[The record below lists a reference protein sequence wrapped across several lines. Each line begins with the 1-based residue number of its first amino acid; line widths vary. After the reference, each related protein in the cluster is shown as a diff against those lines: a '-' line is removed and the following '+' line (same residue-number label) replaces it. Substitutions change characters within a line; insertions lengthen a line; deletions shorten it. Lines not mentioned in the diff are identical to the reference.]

1 MEREGVSLE
10 EGEDGD
16 QAPNT
21 VLTVGENKSATW
33 ILDQEVV
40 QVQILQWRKKKAMRL
55 PWNEKCLLKQEVHV
69 PLWSPKQQISSI
81 E

>member
-1 MEREGVSLE
+1 MNRVIPLPTSEFFQVFQPLFLVHVCMEREGASLE

-21 VLTVGENKSATW
+21 VFTVGENKSTTW

-40 QVQILQWRKKKAMRL
+40 QVQILQWRNKSHEITMK
-55 PWNEKCLLKQEVHV
+55 
-69 PLWSPKQQISSI
+69 
-81 E
+81 

>member
-1 MEREGVSLE
+1 MIPLPTSEFFQVFQPLFLVHVSVEREGVSFE

-33 ILDQEVV
+33 ILYQEVV
-40 QVQILQWRKKKAMRL
+40 KVQILQWRNKS
-55 PWNEKCLLKQEVHV
+55 H
-69 PLWSPKQQISSI
+69 
-81 E
+81 

>member
-1 MEREGVSLE
+1 MTPLPTSEFFQVFQSLFLVHISVEREGASLE

-21 VLTVGENKSATW
+21 VFTVGENKSTTW

-40 QVQILQWRKKKAMRL
+40 QVQILQWRKKSHEITMK
-55 PWNEKCLLKQEVHV
+55 W
-69 PLWSPKQQISSI
+69 
-81 E
+81 

>member
-33 ILDQEVV
+33 ILYQEVV
-40 QVQILQWRKKKAMRL
+40 KVQILQWRNKS
-55 PWNEKCLLKQEVHV
+55 H
-69 PLWSPKQQISSI
+69 
-81 E
+81 